1 MKNKQILYPVLISAL
16 FIFSNQ
22 LSALAE
28 ESAADTAVV
37 TVEPAILVPTIVGDR
52 AKFEQDNWTSRNTSG
67 GIENLTVSKQIN
79 KEDSLDFEGK
89 AIAGNNDYNAN
100 LNLSR
105 EGLGSLIIAFKEFRK
120 YFDPTGGYYSPFG
133 ASNYNPVEPN
143 TDLHLDVGN
152 FKIEGILAKED
163 SPEYSL
169 SYERD
174 FRGGTKSLLDWGT
187 ETLGATSRQL
197 YPASLETHE
206 TVDRVKAGVK
216 YVTKTSEVSAE
227 QTFESTRAKNEDI
240 YSETLNVGSGALTS
254 QRTRL
259 ENFDSNLYT
268 TLLRGSKD
276 FNDKLFAS
284 CGVLY
289 NHYKGGSLENL
300 VGSTNM
306 DNPASLNQN
315 STTVFPTIS
324 FKPLKNL
331 AMIFGSKA
339 EFTNTNGESFL
350 SSADSTSHDYQRDFT
365 QDLQLKYNGIK
376 NIALYADGSFEKKL
390 ITQSEVKTSALN
402 RKVNSDADTNNF
414 TLGAKWY
421 PISKVNFT
429 VEENYKN
436 KTIENDDEFDNDPG
450 YRGYID
456 RLDLSSN
463 SPTLKLNYK
472 PFRWMAYTL
481 GYTYEDSTYGTR
493 TKQGS
498 STEIAKNKIHEYSLQ
513 ATLTPVD
520 CFYISLFYE
529 RKNDFTSTR
538 ADGAGGAAVA
548 VQLPD
553 YKANVD
559 VLGFDSSYALSK
571 KTSLNLGYSM
581 YKTNNFNDF
590 SSTGNPYGLD
600 NFSQDV
606 SFGVKQ
612 TLNKNSSL
620 ELKYKYLSYTE
631 SSNNHA
637 NDYEAHLLSAAMNTV
652 F

>member
-1 MKNKQILYPVLISAL
+1 MKNKQIFYLVSISAL

-22 LSALAE
+22 LFAQAE
-28 ESAADTAVV
+28 PAQDTAIV
-37 TVEPAILVPTIVGDR
+37 TVKPAILIPTVIGDR
-52 AKFEQDNWTSRNTSG
+52 AKFEEDNWTSRNTSG
-67 GIENLTVSKQIN
+67 GIESLTVSKQIN

-105 EGLGSLIIAFKEFRK
+105 EGLGSLTVAFKEFRK
-120 YFDPTGGYYSPFG
+120 YYDPTGGYYSGFAG
-133 ASNYNPVEPN
+133 TINPVEPN
-143 TDLHLDVGN
+143 QDLHLDIGN
-152 FKIEGILAKED
+152 FKIEGILAKEN

-174 FRGGTKSLLDWGT
+174 FRSGSKSLLEWGST
-187 ETLGATSRQL
+187 ILGAVQRQL

-227 QTFESTRAKNEDI
+227 QIYERTKAKNEDN
-240 YSETLNVGSGALTS
+240 YRETFNLASSSLSA
-254 QRTRL
+254 QRWRL
-259 ENFDSNLYT
+259 ENYDSDLYST
-268 TLLRGSKD
+268 ILRGFKD
-276 FNDKLFAS
+276 VNDKLAVS

-300 VGSTNM
+300 VGDTNM
-306 DNPASLNQN
+306 DNPASLEQN
-315 STTVFPTIS
+315 STTIFPTIS

-331 AMIFGSKA
+331 SMTFGSKA
-339 EFTNTNGESFL
+339 EFIDKNGDSNLSPNTNTSN
-350 SSADSTSHDYQRDFT
+350 TYQKIFT
-365 QDLQLKYNGIK
+365 QNLQLKYNGIK

-390 ITQSEVKTSALN
+390 IRQFEEKTGALY
-402 RKVNSDADTNNF
+402 RKINSVADTNNF

-421 PISKVNFT
+421 PISKINIS
-429 VEENYKN
+429 VEDHYKN
-436 KTIENDDEFDNDPG
+436 KFIENNDQFDNDAG

-456 RLDLSSN
+456 RMNLSSN
-463 SPTLKLNYK
+463 RPTLKLNYK

-481 GYTYEDSTYGTR
+481 GYTYEDSIYGVR
-493 TKQGS
+493 TKAGS
-498 STEIAKNKIHEYSLQ
+498 STEIAKNKVHAYSVQ
-513 ATLTPVD
+513 AVLTPVD
-520 CFYISLFYE
+520 SFYISLFYE
-529 RKNDFTSTR
+529 RRNDFTSTR
-538 ADGAGGAAVA
+538 ADGAGGAAIA
-548 VQLPD
+548 TQQPD

-571 KTSLNLGYSM
+571 KTNLNLGYSM

-590 SSTGNPYGLD
+590 SATGMPYGLD

-620 ELKYKYLSYTE
+620 EFKYKYLSYTE

-637 NDYEAHLLSAAMNTV
+637 NDYEAHLLSAAMNMA

>member
-1 MKNKQILYPVLISAL
+1 MKNKQIFYPVLISAL

-22 LSALAE
+22 LSAQA
-28 ESAADTAVV
+28 ESAADTAII
-37 TVEPAILVPTIVGDR
+37 TVEPAILVPTIIGDR
-52 AKFEQDNWTSRNTSG
+52 AKFEQDNWSSRNTSG
-67 GIENLTVSKQIN
+67 GIENLTVSKQMN

-100 LNLSR
+100 LILAR
-105 EGLGSLIIAFKEFRK
+105 EGLGSLTVAFKEFRK
-120 YFDPTGGYYSPFG
+120 YFDPTGGFYSGFLPG
-133 ASNYNPVEPN
+133 MNNPVEPN
-143 TDLHLDVGN
+143 TDLHLDIGN
-152 FKIEGILAKED
+152 FKIEGILAKEN

-174 FRGGTKSLLDWGT
+174 SRQGTKSLLEWGT
-187 ETLGATSRQL
+187 EKLSATSRKL
-197 YPASLETHE
+197 YPAALETHE

-216 YVTKTSEVSAE
+216 YATKTSEVSAE

-240 YSETLNVGSGALTS
+240 YSETYYLASGLLSS

-259 ENFDSNLYT
+259 ENFDSNAYT
-268 TLLRGSKD
+268 TLLRGFKD
-276 FNDKLFAS
+276 FNDKWSAS

-306 DNPASLNQN
+306 DNPASLEQN
-315 STTVFPTIS
+315 STTIFPTVS

-331 AMIFGSKA
+331 AMTFGSKA
-339 EFTNTNGESFL
+339 EFIDKNGDSLL
-350 SSADSTSHDYQRDFT
+350 SPNMNVSSTYQRIFT
-365 QDLQLKYNGIK
+365 QALQLKYNGIK

-390 ITQSEVKTSALN
+390 IRQSESKTAALD
-402 RKVNSDADTNNF
+402 RKVKSIADTDNF

-421 PISKVNFT
+421 PVPKINIS
-429 VEENYKN
+429 VEDNYKN
-436 KTIENDDEFDNDPG
+436 KSIENNDEFDNDAG
-450 YRGYID
+450 YRGFID
-456 RLDLSSN
+456 DMNINSN
-463 SPTLKLNYK
+463 RPTLKLNYK

-538 ADGAGGAAVA
+538 ADGAGGAAEA
-548 VQLPD
+548 VQQPD

-581 YKTNNFNDF
+581 YKTDNFNDF
-590 SSTGNPYGLD
+590 SATGMPFGLD
-600 NFSQDV
+600 NFSQNV

-612 TLNKNSSL
+612 TLSKNSSL

-637 NDYEAHLLSAAMNTV
+637 DDYEAHLLSAAMNMV